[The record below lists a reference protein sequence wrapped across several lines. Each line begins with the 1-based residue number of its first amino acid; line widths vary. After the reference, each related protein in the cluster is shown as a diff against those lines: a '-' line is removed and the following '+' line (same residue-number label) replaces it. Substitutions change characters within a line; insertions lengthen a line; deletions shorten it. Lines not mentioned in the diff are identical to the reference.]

1 MASDGA
7 ALGIIFDN
15 LGKTSK
21 YPNISKL
28 LLFSKGAFADAK
40 AVLTET
46 TKKRRSA
53 KMQVYRC
60 SYFYS
65 SYLIPFDAWLF
76 TVDRCAVWTHFQ
88 TEKDPLGGS
97 AQLGYMVG

>member
-46 TKKRRSA
+46 TKK
-53 KMQVYRC
+53 KVC
-60 SYFYS
+60 E
-65 SYLIPFDAWLF
+65 DAGIQLKIDLAAPKGGMINPEGVSF
-76 TVDRCAVWTHFQ
+76 F
-88 TEKDPLGGS
+88 PLS
-97 AQLGYMVG
+97 

>member
-28 LLFSKGAFADAK
+28 LLFSTGAFADAK

-46 TKKRRSA
+46 TKKKKVCEDA
-53 KMQVYRC
+53 GIH
-60 SYFYS
+60 SYVIYVLSTFLFKAIFLGL
-65 SYLIPFDAWLF
+65 YLAIYI
-76 TVDRCAVWTHFQ
+76 HI
-88 TEKDPLGGS
+88 
-97 AQLGYMVG
+97 